1 MGIYIDNIEMP
12 KGHGYLTINIWSN
25 GTTSYGLFD
34 RKGNLCTFK
43 GAKAISVPSHG
54 DLIDKDQAI
63 NALWKTLYNYEDITE
78 KQFIDNPDLD
88 ISDWILYRIFV
99 QNMNDADRQIVSL
112 LPAIIPAD
120 KPKEKET

>member
-12 KGHGYLTINIWSN
+12 KGHGYLTINIWPN

-34 RKGNLCTFK
+34 REGNLLTFK
-43 GAKAISVPSHG
+43 EAKTISVPSHG

-63 NALWKTLYNYEDITE
+63 DALWKALYDYEDITE
-78 KQFIDNPDLD
+78 KQFIDDPNLD
-88 ISDWILYRIFV
+88 VSDWILHRIFV

-112 LPAIIPAD
+112 LPVIIPAEEL
-120 KPKEKET
+120 KEEI